1 MQISIFGRTDKRACI
16 YTLLKILQ
24 PMGDVAVVTNNRHF
38 MRLTEDG
45 APFGYYQ
52 NISVFVTDATA
63 DEMWQTIEHRPDDFD
78 HVILDN
84 LYNED
89 TDLILYIQ
97 GAGVEAL
104 DEYLFDT
111 FEDMQVINMGR
122 GKNAVPYTKELMENL
137 EKIEY
142 FRKLSA
148 PSPGML
154 SVLAKILSG
163 PLNMP
168 AKNIVKVASRK

>member
-1 MQISIFGRTDKRACI
+1 
-16 YTLLKILQ
+16 
-24 PMGDVAVVTNNRHF
+24 
-38 MRLTEDG
+38 
-45 APFGYYQ
+45 
-52 NISVFVTDATA
+52 
-63 DEMWQTIEHRPDDFD
+63 
-78 HVILDN
+78 
-84 LYNED
+84 
-89 TDLILYIQ
+89 
-97 GAGVEAL
+97 
-104 DEYLFDT
+104 
-111 FEDMQVINMGR
+111 MQVINMGR